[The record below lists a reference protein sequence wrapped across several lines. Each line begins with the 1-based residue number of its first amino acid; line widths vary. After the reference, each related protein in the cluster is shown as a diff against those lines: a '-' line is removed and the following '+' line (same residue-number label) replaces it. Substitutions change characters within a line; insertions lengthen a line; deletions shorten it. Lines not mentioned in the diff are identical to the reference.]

1 MSYLLEDMV
10 KTAGWLVDKE
20 KRQRVMHMKHLG
32 HNLKNEKWDG
42 RRMKGQA
49 DLLQPEVDVLRN
61 KVEHAQKGYSDA
73 LAEKYKKLELE
84 EQLNPTMYDRKE
96 PNERLRARLRIQFN
110 GPEWE
115 KLREAEDE
123 HSKVDGKFSN
133 YADDAKRHQR
143 KATDLENDIKSQAKE
158 YGEGFFGPN
167 PKLKKDLQRKER
179 RIVGAGIAG
188 AAAIGGGAYLNHRY
202 NKKKRAEAEQE
213 KTAAGPVLKDNLKRE
228 LNDFRTYNK
237 LRALGLSTAG
247 IGLFLHDYGNGAFET
262 DALQN
267 QRERRELKK
276 HPETPDYEAK
286 MSELK
291 ARRKAIR
298 GPKWASRA
306 GAATVIAGGTL
317 AGYSAI
323 KSNKLNQETGIYKK
337 PLLDRLK
344 KRTQR

>member
-20 KRQRVMHMKHLG
+20 KRQRVQGMKHLG
-32 HNLKNEKWDG
+32 HNLKLEKWDG

-49 DLLQPEVDVLRN
+49 DLLQPKVDVLRN

-123 HSKVDGKFSN
+123 HSKVDGKFSD
-133 YADDAKRHQR
+133 YDYDAKRHQR
-143 KATDLENDIKSQAKE
+143 KAMDLENDIKSQAKE

-188 AAAIGGGAYLNHRY
+188 AAAIGGSSYLYGRY
-202 NKKKRAEAEQE
+202 KKKKRAEAEQE
-213 KTAAGPVLKDNLKRE
+213 KAAASSDIKSAGLMAAGG
-228 LNDFRTYNK
+228 
-237 LRALGLSTAG
+237 LGLTTASLYGSLAMQKRLKKKYGDIDGVNETSILSG
-247 IGLFLHDYGNGAFET
+247 IGNDRATNRINPTRE
-262 DALQN
+262 
-267 QRERRELKK
+267 QRERAEKF
-276 HPETPDYEAK
+276 
-286 MSELK
+286 
-291 ARRKAIR
+291 RKSFNR
-298 GPKWASRA
+298 LNFGSRVGMGVGA
-306 GAATVIAGGTL
+306 GLGTTGAAMLGD
-317 AGYSAI
+317 AI
-323 KSNKLNQETGIYKK
+323 S
-337 PLLDRLK
+337 R
-344 KRTQR
+344 R